1 MKITKHVDRTVTA
14 DACFTH
20 YGHSKNIGYTWI
32 SQKKKQNEIA
42 AKLPQGVSKE
52 KILDDKRNDVG
63 TEFLRDHII
72 DKQDVINTQRAY
84 GLEEV

>member
-1 MKITKHVDRTVTA
+1 MRLL
-14 DACFTH
+14 
-20 YGHSKNIGYTWI
+20 
-32 SQKKKQNEIA
+32 NEIA
-42 AKLPQGVSKE
+42 SKLPQGVSKE